1 MSNDNCKPEAV
12 TKRDLHIVKMAMF
25 GERVWRV
32 FTDNIDSLDVEAVE
46 EVMEIAASLGMA
58 KQVAYNPETH
68 GDIDGVRPGGLIWW
82 WGDGGEL

>member
-46 EVMEIAASLGMA
+46 EVMEIAASLNMV
-58 KQVAYNPETH
+58 KRVVYDPDIH
-68 GDIDGVRPGGLIWW
+68 GDIDGAQPGNLIWW

>member
-12 TKRDLHIVKMAMF
+12 TKRDLQIVKMAMF

-46 EVMEIAASLGMA
+46 EVMEIAASLNMV
-58 KQVAYNPETH
+58 KRVVYDPDIH
-68 GDIDGVRPGGLIWW
+68 GDIDGAQPGNLIWW
-82 WGDGGEL
+82 WGYVGEL

>member
-12 TKRDLHIVKMAMF
+12 TKRDLDIAKMAIF

-68 GDIDGVRPGGLIWW
+68 GEIDGAQPGNLIWW

>member
-46 EVMEIAASLGMA
+46 EVMEIAASLNMV
-58 KQVAYNPETH
+58 KRVVYDPDIH
-68 GDIDGVRPGGLIWW
+68 GDIDGARPGGLIWW
-82 WGDGGEL
+82 WGDEG